1 MVMEGRKRGK
11 KKREGEDEK
20 GQMASSS
27 SQPSGSGHTPTE
39 SKHLP
44 LLPRSTREPPT
55 RRQQAPLTGSP
66 LDLETRTFL
75 FRIFSNHCFLSHQF
89 HPTPR
94 ELFLLLLPFFLR
106 TFAGRVQH
114 LSLRTFFA
122 FAIFTYGFH
131 RCQAVFSHPPT
142 HLAPFKKNKKPTDES
157 IGCRR
162 CLVDDVTNIYIYIQI
177 YVSIH
182 AFR

>member
-1 MVMEGRKRGK
+1 MVEGRKRGK

-89 HPTPR
+89 YPTPR
-94 ELFLLLLPFFLR
+94 ELFLFLLPFFYELLPDAYSTFPCGSFSPLLFSLMVFTDAELFLATLR
-106 TFAGRVQH
+106 
-114 LSLRTFFA
+114 
-122 FAIFTYGFH
+122 
-131 RCQAVFSHPPT
+131 PT
-142 HLAPFKKNKKPTDES
+142 
-157 IGCRR
+157 
-162 CLVDDVTNIYIYIQI
+162 
-177 YVSIH
+177 
-182 AFR
+182 